1 MIILT
6 YNTAKH
12 LIMENGL
19 SSPIVA
25 DKTAKH
31 NEGIESSEM
40 IAPMFKPEIKH

>member
-12 LIMENGL
+12 LVLGL
-19 SSPIVA
+19 TSPIVA